1 MTKEFLTDEQ
11 LETVCGANQIPQKPA
26 KPDDKNPSQI
36 KIRTTNDL
44 KVPPLVTVPI
54 PFIRIDEIE
63 VKPIIRQH
71 GQSSEG
77 FTPKISEHL
86 ILRR

>member
-36 KIRTTNDL
+36 KTRTTNDL
-44 KVPPLVTVPI
+44 NVPPLVTVPI
-54 PFIRIDEIE
+54 PFIRIDEVTPTFIST
-63 VKPIIRQH
+63 VNRP
-71 GQSSEG
+71 EG
-77 FTPKISEHL
+77 YTPKIPEHL
-86 ILRR
+86 IIRR

>member
-36 KIRTTNDL
+36 KTRTTNDL
-44 KVPPLVTVPI
+44 NVPPLVTIPI
-54 PFIRIDEIE
+54 PFIRIDEMTPTFDST
-63 VKPIIRQH
+63 VNRPK
-71 GQSSEG
+71 GY
-77 FTPKISEHL
+77 TPKIPEHL